1 MSFKVD
7 YNNTGIEPIKP
18 GEYEV
23 TPVKFDIQAA
33 QSGNMRVIV
42 NYLVRSDVSQAGQGQ
57 EIMYDNF
64 TVTENSMWR
73 FNQASKAAGFPDGVE
88 FSSVEDWAN
97 AFMNRPVRV
106 VVGEKTY
113 NNKTFPE
120 VKSFKESQHQKS
132 APVKNDFNSDPFANS
147 KPIDISDDDLP
158 F

>member
-42 NYLVRSDVSQAGQGQ
+42 NYLVRSDVSQPGQGQ

-73 FNQASKAAGFPDGVE
+73 FNQASKAACIPDGIE
-88 FSSVEDWAN
+88 FDSVEEWAN
-97 AFMNRPVRV
+97 AFMNRSVRV

-113 NNKTFPE
+113 NGKTFPE
-120 VKSFKESQHQKS
+120 VKSFKESQH
-132 APVKNDFNSDPFANS
+132 AKNPPQRDTFKDDG